1 MGGSCNCVTDSCNKG
16 TFLFTNEINPLTNRP
31 EESEKLKSLNHSFM
45 EDPQYQK
52 QSKEFFDIF
61 NDIRINPNKYL
72 TDSKDYSLLEIFIK
86 LKPSNEINYSETN
99 IKKIKKYLI
108 NSHFLSKRTS
118 DQEKEIIPL
127 INDGKVKE
135 ISLFQ
140 TICTSQDMKENVWAF
155 LQENEDDFEKIFS
168 TNYNYLIIICF
179 PLDYNTKTLT
189 TLIFYQE

>member
-16 TFLFTNEINPLTNRP
+16 TFFFTNEINPLTNRP
-31 EESEKLKSLNHSFM
+31 EESEKLKYLNHSFM

-61 NDIRINPNKYL
+61 NDIRINPEQYL
-72 TDSKDYSLLEIFIK
+72 ADSKEYSLLEIFIK
-86 LKPSNEINYSETN
+86 LKPTNEINYSENN

-127 INDGKVKE
+127 INDGNVKE

-140 TICTSQDMKENVWAF
+140 TISTSQNMKENVWSF

-168 TNYNYLIIICF
+168 SNYNYLIIICF
-179 PLDYNTKTLT
+179 PLEYSKTLT
-189 TLIFYQE
+189 SLIFYQE